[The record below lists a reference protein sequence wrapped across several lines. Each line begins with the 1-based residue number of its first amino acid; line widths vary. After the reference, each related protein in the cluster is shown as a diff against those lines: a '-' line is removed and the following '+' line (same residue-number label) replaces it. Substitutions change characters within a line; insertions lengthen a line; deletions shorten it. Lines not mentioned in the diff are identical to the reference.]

1 MSHSHNAENDE
12 LTTEKTKSKA
22 GHKLKKSR
30 ILENWNRLRLLCL
43 ILTILISNAITNL
56 LSISKGM

>member
-22 GHKLKKSR
+22 CHRLKKAGYWR
-30 ILENWNRLRLLCL
+30 IEIDCA
-43 ILTILISNAITNL
+43 SYA
-56 LSISKGM
+56 